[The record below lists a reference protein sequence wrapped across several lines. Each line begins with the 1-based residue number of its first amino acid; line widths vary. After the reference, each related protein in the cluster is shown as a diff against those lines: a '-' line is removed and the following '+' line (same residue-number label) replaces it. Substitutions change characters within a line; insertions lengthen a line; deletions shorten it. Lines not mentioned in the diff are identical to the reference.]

1 MTALPSSSP
10 VRAEPAASLGRPRRP
25 PVLLTSTAV
34 ALAVLVGGVGCSADD
49 EGSGPSVSAEI
60 GDPAVIESSTT
71 AADDAADDTT
81 ATATTVPAT
90 VGAPDPEQAA
100 VTLYAAWQAG
110 DRGAAATVAEA
121 AAVDGIF
128 AAAPGEYRPYNRCN
142 TGEFGQSSCLYRG
155 DPGTIQFNMK
165 ERDGAWVVTVA
176 IFSPA

>member
-1 MTALPSSSP
+1 M
-10 VRAEPAASLGRPRRP
+10 RAEPGPSLGCRRRP
-25 PVLLTSTAV
+25 TRLLTSAGV

-49 EGSGPSVSAEI
+49 EGSAPAVSAEI
-60 GDPAVIESSTT
+60 GEPAVVESSTT
-71 AADDAADDTT
+71 AADDTT
-81 ATATTVPAT
+81 TSTAVPAT
-90 VGAPDPEQAA
+90 VGAADPEQAA

-121 AAVDGIF
+121 TAIDGIF

-165 ERDGAWVVTVA
+165 QVDGAWVVAAAV
-176 IFSPA
+176 FSPA